1 MPAPRHLHLSDLELA
16 RAVAD
21 GERDARLEVRRR
33 FTPVAIVLAKRICAR
48 IGHRGRRCSG
58 LGCEYACEWIV
69 LHLLDSFAGRE
80 AGEGRRARRAL
91 IVTWLRSGPRTDQFA
106 PYVLGP
112 RGQGQRGMVTDG
124 RRAWNRARNLRVRAN
139 PSRDLKDRGEAVY
152 RELVA
157 SGWLADAAR
166 RLGLE
171 SPATIWRWLE
181 ALFVDACE
189 TGLEEP
195 IDVARV
201 ARYLLGRDPEAD
213 AIRALEPLALAVD
226 RMLAMHWPAWY
237 DEHLSRPRQHTRR
250 ALPLELGEVD
260 DYPS

>member
-106 PYVLGP
+106 PTSSVP
-112 RGQGQRGMVTDG
+112 
-124 RRAWNRARNLRVRAN
+124 
-139 PSRDLKDRGEAVY
+139 
-152 RELVA
+152 
-157 SGWLADAAR
+157 AAR
-166 RLGLE
+166 G
-171 SPATIWRWLE
+171 SAGW
-181 ALFVDACE
+181 
-189 TGLEEP
+189 
-195 IDVARV
+195 
-201 ARYLLGRDPEAD
+201 
-213 AIRALEPLALAVD
+213 
-226 RMLAMHWPAWY
+226 
-237 DEHLSRPRQHTRR
+237 
-250 ALPLELGEVD
+250 
-260 DYPS
+260 